1 MCHFSLVQE
10 IFLRRVKLKLSL
22 AIHAVLSTRGYKWK
36 VNYYNSAIKNEVD
49 EPGND
54 LANVKETSNFLHT
67 AEQRSIVDDK
77 LVYKVQNRTI
87 LLKILKKVLPS
98 LASVIGFKSLSKEGK
113 NIFNVDELT
122 SSFSKANQ
130 SY

>member
-54 LANVKETSNFLHT
+54 LANVKETSNFLYT

-77 LVYKVQNRTI
+77 LVY
-87 LLKILKKVLPS
+87 
-98 LASVIGFKSLSKEGK
+98 
-113 NIFNVDELT
+113 
-122 SSFSKANQ
+122 
-130 SY
+130 